1 MPPSVATP
9 SAPPMEMISTHE
21 EEEERRKERERVE
34 MVKTKLGKLRT
45 EATKKQPVA
54 PECPVCI

>member
-9 SAPPMEMISTHE
+9 SAPPMEMISTH